1 MATSPLR
8 IGTRGSPLAMAQ
20 AGEVR
25 DRLAAAHPG
34 IDAEIV
40 PVATA
45 GDRRPRPPP
54 PAAGGKGMFTG
65 ELEQALLAGRI
76 DIAVHS
82 MKDLPAPLSSGL
94 EIDCCLPREDPRDM
108 LVSPQAWTLEGL
120 PRGAAVG
127 TASPR
132 RRALLLFRRPDLRI
146 VPFHGNVDT
155 RLARLGNGEVDAA
168 VLAAAGIN
176 RLGRRDIA
184 ATALDPSTVLPA
196 ACQGIIG
203 VQRRAGDRRIAAL
216 LEPVNDPAA
225 RASATAE
232 RALLAGLDGSC
243 RTAIAALALPRGDRL
258 TLRSAIARPD
268 GGEVVEAERRGPWS
282 AAAALGASAAA
293 ELRERSGPGFL
304 HG

>member
-1 MATSPLR
+1 
-8 IGTRGSPLAMAQ
+8 MAQ

-34 IDAEIV
+34 IDAAIV

-45 GDRRPRPPP
+45 GDRHPRPPP
-54 PAAGGKGMFTG
+54 TAAGGKGMFTG

-82 MKDLPAPLSSGL
+82 MKDLPAPLSRGL

-108 LVSPQAWTLEGL
+108 LVSPDAWTLEGL

-127 TASPR
+127 TSSPR
-132 RRALLLFRRPDLRI
+132 RRALLLYHRPDLRI
-146 VPFHGNVDT
+146 VPLRGNVDT

-176 RLGRRDIA
+176 RLGRRDVA
-184 ATALDPSTVLPA
+184 ATVLDPATVLPA

-225 RASATAE
+225 RASAAAE

-243 RTAIAALALPRGDRL
+243 RTAIAALASPRGDRL

-268 GGEVVEAERRGPWS
+268 GGEVLEAERQGSWS
-282 AAAALGASAAA
+282 DAAALGASAAA